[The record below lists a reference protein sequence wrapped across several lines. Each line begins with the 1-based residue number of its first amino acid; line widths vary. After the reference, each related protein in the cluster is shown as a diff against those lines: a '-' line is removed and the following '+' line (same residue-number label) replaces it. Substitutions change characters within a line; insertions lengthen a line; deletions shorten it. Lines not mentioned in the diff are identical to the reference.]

1 MNDSLHHSVIAIDGG
16 GTSCRFALKT
26 PAGLVAVRR
35 GSANVFSAPEA
46 ALQTLN
52 DGLAELAAQ
61 AGLEMAQL
69 ARVPL
74 YAGLAGVADDAI
86 AQFVADRLPSR
97 RVLIEDDR
105 RAAVI
110 GALGA
115 RSGCLIGIG
124 TGSFLARQSG
134 DAISFVGG
142 YGAVLGDEAS
152 ASWLGKALLRRAL
165 HVLDGLETSSDLV
178 ESCLGEFQ
186 HDAARIVKFTV
197 GAQPTDYGAY
207 APRVVQAAKSGD
219 EAGRTLM
226 AAGADYIGKAL
237 RALGRRPGESIC
249 AIGGVAAHYTE
260 FLPPEIAADMVDAQG
275 EALDGAMELARRF
288 AVLTRQE
295 QV

>member
-1 MNDSLHHSVIAIDGG
+1 MDDSLHHSFIAIDGG
-16 GTSCRFALKT
+16 GTSCRFALRLST
-26 PAGLVAVRR
+26 GVVTVRR

-46 ALQTLN
+46 ALQALN

-61 AGLEMAQL
+61 AGLEKAQL
-69 ARVPL
+69 AGVPL

-97 RVLIEDDR
+97 QVLIEDDR

-110 GALGA
+110 GALGGRA
-115 RSGCLIGIG
+115 GCLIGIG

-134 DAISFVGG
+134 DAITFIGG

-152 ASWLGKALLRRAL
+152 ASWLGKGLLCRAL

-178 ESCLGEFQ
+178 EACLDEFQ

-207 APRVVQAAKSGD
+207 APQVVQAAKTGD
-219 EAGRTLM
+219 EAGRALM

-237 RALGRRPGESIC
+237 RALDRRPGEIIC
-249 AIGGVAAHYTE
+249 AIGGVAAQYTE
-260 FLPPEIAADMVDAQG
+260 FLPPDIAADVVEAQG
-275 EALDGAMELARRF
+275 EALDGALELARRF
-288 AVLTRQE
+288 AMQTRQE
-295 QV
+295 QA

>member
-1 MNDSLHHSVIAIDGG
+1 MDDSLHHSFIAIDGG
-16 GTSCRFALKT
+16 GTSCRFALRLST
-26 PAGLVAVRR
+26 GVVTVRR

-61 AGLEMAQL
+61 AGLDKAQL
-69 ARVPL
+69 AGVPL

-97 RVLIEDDR
+97 QVLIEDDR

-110 GALGA
+110 GALGGRA
-115 RSGCLIGIG
+115 GCLIGIG

-134 DAISFVGG
+134 DAITFIGG

-152 ASWLGKALLRRAL
+152 ASWLGKGLLRRAL
-165 HVLDGLETSSDLV
+165 HVLDGLEASSDLV
-178 ESCLGEFQ
+178 EACLDEFQ
-186 HDAARIVKFTV
+186 HKAARIVRFTV
-197 GAQPTDYGAY
+197 DAQPADYGVY
-207 APRVVQAAKSGD
+207 APQVVQAAKAGD

-226 AAGADYIGKAL
+226 TTGAGYIGKAL
-237 RALGRRPGESIC
+237 RAMDRRPGESIC

-260 FLPPEIAADMVDAQG
+260 FLPPDVAADMVEPQG

-288 AVLTRQE
+288 AVQIQQE
-295 QV
+295 QA